1 LSGYMEH
8 HLFGDYTEK
17 MFQARIRL
25 GYDIF
30 NFLVNIVAP
39 SLQKQDT
46 HMQDCIPVEKHVAFS
61 LAHLGSRNSYSITQN
76 NSVQFPLTY

>member
-1 LSGYMEH
+1 MLR
-8 HLFGDYTEK
+8 DYVEK

-39 SLQKQDT
+39 LLQKQDT
-46 HMQDCIPVEKHVAFS
+46 HIQDCIPVEKHVALS
-61 LAHLGSRNSYSITQN
+61 LAHRGSRNSYSITQN
-76 NSVQFPLTY
+76 NSVQLLLTY